1 MILDLKIQNFLSF
14 KQETTFSFEA
24 TADKTLEDYY
34 VAVQEDG
41 TRILKLGMVYGAN
54 ASGKSNLVEAF
65 RLVSKFVHRVPPEGR
80 NAETDFV
87 PFSFGKTSVRPEEH
101 RSELQSRR
109 HL

>member
-65 RLVSKFVHRVPPEGR
+65 RFVSKFVHRVPQIGR
-80 NAETDFV
+80 HT
-87 PFSFGKTSVRPEEH
+87 
-101 RSELQSRR
+101 SELQSRP
-109 HL
+109 HLVCRLLLEKKKL